1 MFSFA
6 FLLMTSGKYPRPLRQ
21 HPISKQ
27 KIVNMYQF
35 AVEAEDLFSGIVT
48 DLGEVIDY
56 NPDGE
61 DPIQT
66 IFDYVEAM
74 RCQL

>member
-1 MFSFA
+1 
-6 FLLMTSGKYPRPLRQ
+6 
-21 HPISKQ
+21 
-27 KIVNMYQF
+27 MYQF